1 MSEEIQQIDRLIK
14 QSAEL
19 SNSLIRL
26 ARKIQEQ
33 NTSKTQLNQ
42 EQVEDLRALHAK
54 LTDLRSQI
62 DVVKREI
69 LTHRYD
75 HIYAS
80 PQEAAIHVLSAR
92 VTDKTMTPEQSVTEL
107 TSLLRTDLPASRKI
121 EICQT
126 AKASLEAGDDIAG
139 KLRPFLKNA
148 PDQAERQ
155 RKVNKRVFN
164 NAFGQR
170 M

>member
-42 EQVEDLRALHAK
+42 EQAEDLRALHAK

-80 PQEAAIHVLSAR
+80 PQEAIQVLSAR

-155 RKVNKRVFN
+155 RKVNKMVFN

>member
-1 MSEEIQQIDRLIK
+1 
-14 QSAEL
+14 
-19 SNSLIRL
+19 
-26 ARKIQEQ
+26 
-33 NTSKTQLNQ
+33 
-42 EQVEDLRALHAK
+42 
-54 LTDLRSQI
+54 
-62 DVVKREI
+62 
-69 LTHRYD
+69 
-75 HIYAS
+75 
-80 PQEAAIHVLSAR
+80 
-92 VTDKTMTPEQSVTEL
+92 MTPEQSVTEL